1 MAPDQVPRLLAVLRR
16 KGFRRCVRILGQ
28 GLTSPVRRPTYRAFI
43 SRILP
48 TAGHGTLRNW
58 GRSAVRLRKPAR

>member
-1 MAPDQVPRLLAVLRR
+1 MVPDQVPRLLVVLRR
-16 KGFRRCVRILGQ
+16 KDFRRCVRILGQ

-48 TAGHGTLRNW
+48 TAGHGSLQGDGT
-58 GRSAVRLRKPAR
+58 G